1 MVKLRILEILEE
13 QGKSKYWLCKN
24 MGMHYVSFKKMVEN
38 ETASIRFD
46 TLDKMSELL
55 NVPVGELF
63 LQCDDE

>member
-38 ETASIRFD
+38 KTASISFD
-46 TLDKMSELL
+46 TLDKMSDLL
-55 NVPVGELF
+55 KVPVSDLF
-63 LQCDDE
+63 SQEEE

>member
-13 QGKSKYWLCKN
+13 QGKSKYWLCKH

-38 ETASIRFD
+38 DTASIRFD
-46 TLDKMSELL
+46 TLERISNLL